1 MPASLSRDGV
11 VRKLSKRRLW
21 MLGAIAIAVIALL
34 TLFLAPSASKQSAG
48 STYSRSPDGYGAWYA
63 FMEKRGTPVQRWKK
77 PLEDLLVFPT
87 QSSEL
92 ISQERLE
99 RSQIQNP
106 ITLVQV
112 NSQMSEV
119 KISKDEKEWL
129 KKGNTLVILGVPSG
143 ITEAAFTTRQESA
156 AGPVKIETRRRRQL
170 RDQKNQ
176 PYLPVQQEGNIAE
189 PLLGDGF
196 GAVVWQQKIGK
207 GRLVWSVTPHLAANA
222 YQDEPG
228 NYQFLAQLLAQDN
241 NKIWVDEYIH
251 GYQELSADQG
261 KKAQHSLLSYLA
273 NTPLFPV
280 ILQTVIVLIIAILAA
295 NRRFGVPQS
304 LGVPVVDNSEAYIK
318 ATAGILEKAN
328 SSEFVLDI
336 VGKEEQIQL
345 QKALGLGAALLEPD
359 SLINA
364 WVQQTGQPPIELEKL
379 LHLHSQKRRIREKE
393 LLSWLSKWQTIRRN
407 LG

>member
-1 MPASLSRDGV
+1 MRQ
-11 VRKLSKRRLW
+11 LSKRRLW

-34 TLFLAPSASKQSAG
+34 TLFLAPSTSQQSAG

-77 PLEDLLVFPT
+77 PLADLPEFST
-87 QSSEL
+87 QASEL
-92 ISQERLE
+92 IIEEQGEKSQF
-99 RSQIQNP
+99 QNS
-106 ITLVQV
+106 ITLLQV
-112 NSQMSEV
+112 NSQMSGE
-119 KISKDEKEWL
+119 KISKKEKQWIE
-129 KKGNTLVILGVPSG
+129 KGNTLVILGVPSG
-143 ITEAAFTTRQESA
+143 ITEAAFTTLQKSA
-156 AGPVKIETRRRRQL
+156 VGPVKIETRRRKL
-170 RDQKNQ
+170 REPKNQ
-176 PYLPVQQEGNIAE
+176 PYLPAQQEGNIAE

-196 GAVVWQQKIGK
+196 GAVVWQQKVGK
-207 GRLVWSVTPHLAANA
+207 GRLILAATPHLAANA

-228 NYQFLAQLLAQDN
+228 NYQFLAQLLTQEN

-251 GYQELSADQG
+251 GYQELSGDEG
-261 KKAQHSLLSYLA
+261 KKAQQSLLSYLA

-280 ILQTVIVLIIAILAA
+280 ILQTVIVLVIAIWAA
-295 NRRFGVPQS
+295 NRRFGVPRS
-304 LGVPVVDNSEAYIK
+304 LEVPVVDNSEAYIK

-345 QKALGLGAALLEPD
+345 QKALGLGPALLEPD
-359 SLINA
+359 SLITA
-364 WVQQTGQPPIELEKL
+364 WVQQTGQPPVELEKL

-393 LLSWLSKWQTIRRN
+393 LLIWLSKWQTIRRN